1 MKRDRMVSS
10 DRDLFSYSFPPFY
23 LSLFHLLSQDGEA
36 HVVAGARAMMRYRN
50 NKSVDGT
57 AATGGAGVAGAAALV
72 AASGGASGMKGWSS
86 GGAATTNTNSN
97 GNGNGGLSGGI
108 AAQGQGVG
116 KYPAV
121 GGATTGAGAAFQTG
135 QQQRTSAPKVKKV
148 YIHCFYF

>member
-1 MKRDRMVSS
+1 MKSDKMVSS
-10 DRDLFSYSFPPFY
+10 DRELFSYSFPPFY

-86 GGAATTNTNSN
+86 GGANTANANTNGN

-148 YIHCFYF
+148 